1 VPWPAGR
8 SCCSYVGGKAQLLPG
23 HDACLPVCIDQ
34 RSPKAALAGGE
45 PVAAPAHHHRAGHHV
60 PPRVCR
66 RQRAVRIHHH
76 PHLPQV
82 LVRLLAG
89 RVTTISCH
97 FLLVCSAIGCDTGSL
112 SCGGPCLAAMACALS
127 SRARCWAL
135 QRADRLHDLLEEG
148 SRWQRAR
155 HTGVTAAAAA
165 ARGLPAAQVWNP
177 AAAFSAALP

>member
-1 VPWPAGR
+1 MAT
-8 SCCSYVGGKAQLLPG
+8 
-23 HDACLPVCIDQ
+23 
-34 RSPKAALAGGE
+34 
-45 PVAAPAHHHRAGHHV
+45 PAHHHRAGDHV

-82 LVRLLAG
+82 LARLLAG

-97 FLLVCSAIGCDTGSL
+97 FLLVCSAISCDTGSL
-112 SCGGPCLAAMACALS
+112 SCGGPYLAVMACALS
-127 SRARCWAL
+127 SRARGCAL

-148 SRWQRAR
+148 SRWQRTR

-165 ARGLPAAQVWNP
+165 ARGLPAAQVGDSRCCFHCCP
-177 AAAFSAALP
+177 ALLYHHAMTHCRADTVAAHAPVVLT